1 MTKIRKRVGS
11 WTTAFARST
20 YQKDID
26 DSIDWNRNWDGKDSN
41 GAKTSHTFIMVR
53 HGQYVYG
60 KTDTERKLTELGR
73 KQATRT
79 GERLKALEEK
89 GFIPPIKHVV
99 YSTMTRATE
108 THELISAKL
117 SPEIPRSLTPKG
129 GADKALRRIDIRKW
143 KKGGWGARELA
154 LARCKVC
161 VLIFPLR
168 ASDLIR
174 EGAVCPPIP
183 PHQNWK
189 PTPEAFEEDGNRI
202 EKGFKSYM
210 KRASPAD
217 KEPYS
222 TLLVCHGVLI
232 RNHLF
237 LAFTIDVT
245 STLIKVNPSGDV
257 SVKAVGDVGHFDPE
271 DITYG

>member
-1 MTKIRKRVGS
+1 MHRIRHFARSLSLASITGTSVLALGS

-89 GFIPPIKHVV
+89 GFIPPIKRVV

-108 THELISAKL
+108 T
-117 SPEIPRSLTPKG
+117 
-129 GADKALRRIDIRKW
+129 
-143 KKGGWGARELA
+143 WG
-154 LARCKVC
+154 KTN
-161 VLIFPLR
+161 
-168 ASDLIR
+168 ASHPFQ
-174 EGAVCPPIP
+174 PPSMR
-183 PHQNWK
+183 HH
-189 PTPEAFEEDGNRI
+189 
-202 EKGFKSYM
+202 
-210 KRASPAD
+210 AS
-217 KEPYS
+217 
-222 TLLVCHGVLI
+222 
-232 RNHLF
+232 
-237 LAFTIDVT
+237 
-245 STLIKVNPSGDV
+245 
-257 SVKAVGDVGHFDPE
+257 
-271 DITYG
+271 

>member
-1 MTKIRKRVGS
+1 MHRIRHFARSLSLASITGTSVLALGS

-89 GFIPPIKHVV
+89 GFIPPIKRVV

-108 THELISAKL
+108 THKLISAKL

-129 GADKALRRIDIRKW
+129 GADKALRRI
-143 KKGGWGARELA
+143 E
-154 LARCKVC
+154 
-161 VLIFPLR
+161 

-202 EKGFKSYM
+202 EKGFRSYM

-222 TLLVCHGVLI
+222 TLLVCHGNVI
-232 RNHLF
+232 RYFILRCLQLPPERWLNLTVHN
-237 LAFTIDVT
+237 ASI
-245 STLIKVNPSGDV
+245 TLIKVNPSGDV